1 MAPTRARRRDGRHP
15 RSTPEWVGGT
25 LLPPFFVTEG
35 EPYRPEL
42 IVWMD
47 LPSGLVVGHHLQD
60 PKAPVEFDATLIGA
74 MERPLV
80 GPPRRPA
87 RIRVATSG
95 LAESVRRAVASD
107 IEIVVAPTPELD
119 EVLEAMKRAP
129 PTDDAP
135 AESYLE
141 EGRVSAETVADLFRA
156 AERVYRMA
164 PWKTVD
170 EQQLVRVD
178 APRFGVSGACLSV
191 IGGAG
196 ESFGLILFPS
206 LDAFEAF
213 ASTIQTPDAG
223 RLDLGTTVLS
233 LSFERGADLPEPMR
247 REIGQHGWSM
257 AGARAYPM
265 VAHRD
270 RDGLLR
276 PLSEREVRLMASL
289 ARAFGSFFLKNKGVF
304 QSDDGVPIS
313 ESSSD
318 EGDVT
323 VRLTYPYEP
332 FDLFEPDEPDRALAN
347 AQPQVPRNAAC
358 PCGSGRKYKKCH
370 LPIDEARAREAGPE
384 RPTVHEMDERVVTEM
399 QRFAALR
406 FGRAWQV
413 TFEAFEDVEREIQ
426 LASPWSVYCA
436 IVEGRTI
443 VDWYLDGRSRYLS
456 AEERGWL
463 EAQQRSWLTI
473 WEVTD
478 VDPGRGLRVRDL
490 LTGEARQVDEVKGS
504 RVLVKR
510 DAVLGRVVDHDGISV
525 FCGMHPNLLQPI
537 EAAEVVADV
546 RTRLRRKTAPRP
558 ERLREDAIGRFMIL
572 RWEEEVE
579 KKMVRAHVPPQLTNT
594 DGEKLTITTDVFT
607 FPSERHAEVDRRLRK
622 IEGVEGPDGD
632 DDRYVFLRGTT
643 RSKRHDGRTVIGSA
657 SIASSELRA
666 ESNSIER
673 ADALRSRLEDACR
686 GLLVHARREH
696 ADPLAPRL
704 VKPTLAASVPE
715 DLPGRAELVRAFKH
729 RHYRDWADQPVPAL
743 QGKTPREAIRTAQG
757 RAVVDLLL
765 RDFENHEE
773 RSPPEARVDFEE
785 VRKDLGCP
793 GRDT

>member
-1 MAPTRARRRDGRHP
+1 MGPTHARKRDGRLP
-15 RSTPEWVGGT
+15 GGTPEWVGGT

-42 IVWMD
+42 VVWMD

-60 PKAPVEFDATLIGA
+60 PKAPVEFGATLTGA
-74 MERPLV
+74 MERPLA

-87 RIRVATSG
+87 RIRVATSR
-95 LAESVRRAVASD
+95 LAESVRRAAASD
-107 IEIVVAPTPELD
+107 LEIVVAPTPELD
-119 EVLEAMKRAP
+119 EVLEAMRRAP
-129 PTDDAP
+129 QSDDAP
-135 AESYLE
+135 DQSYLE
-141 EGRVSAETVADLFRA
+141 QGRVSAETIADLFRA
-156 AERVYRMA
+156 AELVYRMA
-164 PWKTVD
+164 PWKTMD

-178 APRFGVSGACLSV
+178 VPRFGVSGACLSV

-206 LDAFEAF
+206 LEAFEAF
-213 ASTIQTPDAG
+213 ASTVQTPDAG
-223 RLDLGTTVLS
+223 RIDLGTTVLS
-233 LSFERGADLPEPMR
+233 LNFERGADLPESMR
-247 REIGQHGWSM
+247 REIGKHGWSV

-265 VAHRD
+265 VVHRD
-270 RDGLLR
+270 RDGVPR
-276 PLSEREVRLMASL
+276 PLSERDIKLTAAL
-289 ARAFGSFFLKNKGVF
+289 ATAFGSFFSKNKGVF

-323 VRLTYPYEP
+323 VRLTYPYEA
-332 FDLFEPDEPDRALAN
+332 FDLFAPDEPPPAPAN
-347 AQPQVPRNAAC
+347 AQPQIARNAAC

-370 LPIDEARAREAGPE
+370 LLIDEARAREAGPE
-384 RPTVHEMDERVVTEM
+384 RPTVHEMDERVVTAM
-399 QRFAALR
+399 QRFAARR
-406 FGRAWQV
+406 FGRTWQV

-436 IVEGRTI
+436 SVEGRPI
-443 VDWYLDGRSRYLS
+443 VAWYLDERSRYLS

-473 WEVTD
+473 WEVND

-490 LTGEARQVDEVKGS
+490 LTGEDRQVHEVKGS

-546 RTRLRRKTAPRP
+546 RARLRRKTAPPP
-558 ERLREDAIGRFMIL
+558 ERLREDSIGRFMIR
-572 RWEEEVE
+572 RWEVEVE
-579 KKMVRAHVPPQLTNT
+579 NKTVRAHVPPQLTNT

-607 FPSERHAEVDRRLRK
+607 FPSDQRAEIDHRLRG
-622 IEGVEGPDGD
+622 IEGVEEPDGD
-632 DDRYVFLRGTT
+632 DDRYIFLRGTA

-657 SIASSELRA
+657 SIAGSELRV
-666 ESNSIER
+666 ETNSVER

-686 GLLVHARREH
+686 GLLLVHTRREQS
-696 ADPLAPRL
+696 DPLAPRL
-704 VKPTLAASVPE
+704 VKPTLPANVPE
-715 DLPGRAELVRAFKH
+715 DLPGGAALARAFKH

-757 RAVVDLLL
+757 RAAVDVLL
-765 RDFENHEE
+765 RDFENHEQ
-773 RSPPEARVDFEE
+773 RMPPEARFDFAEI
-785 VRKDLGCP
+785 RKDLGLP
-793 GRDT
+793 G